1 MRNYEALV
9 IVDPA
14 LEESSLKQA
23 VDKFTAVIG
32 EKGELGKVDHW
43 GRKRLAF
50 EINHQSEGYYVL
62 ANFKAEPS
70 LISELDRLFE
80 IGEEYIRAK
89 IVRMP

>member
-23 VDKFTAVIG
+23 VDKFTGVIG

-62 ANFKAEPS
+62 ASFKAEPS